1 MMRTIRSVALF
12 GLLVLGLVRIA
23 AVGAAEEP
31 LGAPGNGASLTL
43 SSVDLYTGGVGLFSF
58 EGSIDAGETVEIRL
72 PRERV
77 PDVLKSLLVRS
88 ADGSAVPVLSF
99 DATDRIERRLQGSYV
114 DLTGNPDRA
123 AILRRLRGEL
133 VSLYGETNA
142 AGRIVALEERPVED
156 GRQGLFL
163 TLFGDDGLKE
173 VSLANV
179 DRIVFVDDNL
189 NSEFEGLLR
198 VLRNSRI
205 EQESILR
212 LRLGSSYAGPLFVS
226 YLHGVPVWKTSYR
239 LVLGSAGEYRLQA
252 WGHVDN
258 TTAIPWRDIAVTL
271 VSSRP
276 VAFRMDLLTP
286 LYVQRPSLPPPQAT
300 SITPRT
306 FERSTRGFGA
316 MEQDAPAPAAESL
329 GSRRAFD
336 DAQPGEQT
344 PGAAG
349 ATTSAIP
356 TAVRYRIDAEVD
368 LLPGSGAMLPILDTL
383 IPGRR
388 VSLYRSEDGTR
399 PRAGVEVTNETGT
412 ALLAGPITVLEDGS
426 FVGDSLVADLAPG
439 ERTILT
445 YALDTDTTVITD
457 TQSEPETISS
467 LRIANGVLIAS
478 RIRSLRTVYRYEHHA
493 SRIGTLVIEH
503 PKRSGW
509 EVVGGLQPAS
519 ESDSFLR
526 FEVPLAGGSDRLEVV
541 EEQPVSSSV
550 ALERLTTDQIAFYL
564 SRPVIDPETAEMLRG
579 LQIVLARLAE
589 VDRDL
594 LATNRRVD
602 ELFRDQQRIR
612 SNLEAVPEGSDL
624 ARRYLS
630 TLRSQEDDLQSL
642 RERLAALEESRGSLE
657 TRLARLISETEE

>member
-1 MMRTIRSVALF
+1 MTRTIRLVALF
-12 GLLVLGLVRIA
+12 GLLVLGLVHIA
-23 AVGAAEEP
+23 AVGATEEP
-31 LGAPGNGASLTL
+31 LGASGDSSSLTL

-58 EGSIDAGETVEIRL
+58 EGSLDAGESVELRL
-72 PRERV
+72 PREHV
-77 PDVLKSLLVRS
+77 ADVLKSLLVRGT
-88 ADGSAVPVLSF
+88 DGSAVPVLSF
-99 DATDRIERRLQGSYV
+99 DTTDRIERRLQGSYI

-123 AILRRLRGEL
+123 EMLRRLRGEY
-133 VSLYGETNA
+133 VSLIGESSA
-142 AGRIVALEERPVED
+142 AGRIVALEEHPDEE
-156 GRQGLFL
+156 GRRELFL

-179 DRIVFVDDNL
+179 DRIVFADENL
-189 NSEFEGLLR
+189 NAELESLLG
-198 VLRNSRI
+198 VLRDSRI

-212 LRLGSSYAGPLFVS
+212 LRLGSSYAGPLFLS

-239 LVLGSAGEYRLQA
+239 LVLGNAGEYRLQA

-258 TTAIPWRDIAVTL
+258 TTAIPWRDVEVTL

-286 LYVQRPSLPPPQAT
+286 LYVRRPSLPPPQAT
-300 SITPRT
+300 SLAPRS
-306 FERSTRGFGA
+306 FERSAQGYA
-316 MEQDAPAPAAESL
+316 EMQEAPPAPAAEPRRS
-329 GSRRAFD
+329 SRAFAD
-336 DAQPGEQT
+336 DAQGLGT
-344 PGAAG
+344 PGATG
-349 ATTSAIP
+349 ATASAIP
-356 TAVRYRIDAEVD
+356 TAVRYRIDAEVE

-388 VSLYRSEDGTR
+388 VSLYRSEDGTS
-399 PRAGVEVTNETGT
+399 PRAGVEVANETGL
-412 ALLAGPITVLEDGS
+412 ALLAGPVTVLEDGS
-426 FVGDSLVADLAPG
+426 FVGDSLVSDLAPG

-445 YALDTDTTVITD
+445 YALDTDTTVVTE
-457 TQSEPETISS
+457 TQSEPDTISS

-478 RIRSLRTVYRYEHHA
+478 RIRSRRTVYRYAHHG

-519 ESDSFLR
+519 KSDSFLR
-526 FEVPLAGGSDRLEVV
+526 FEVPLAGRADRLDVV

-550 ALERLTTDQIAFYL
+550 ALEGLTTDQIVFYL
-564 SRPVIDPETAEMLRG
+564 SRPVIDSETAETLRR
-579 LQIVLARLAE
+579 LQSILGDLAE
-589 VDRDL
+589 TDREL
-594 LATNRRVD
+594 GATARRID

-630 TLRSQEDDLQSL
+630 TLRSQEDEIESL
-642 RERLAALEESRGSLE
+642 RRRRAALDESRGSLE
-657 TRLARLISETEE
+657 ARLARLISETEE